1 MFPGK
6 WMFVLLSAYIN
17 YFGYF
22 KISNLSQTLADL
34 LTIRLM
40 TNPKT
45 MKVLGLAEVE

>member
-1 MFPGK
+1 MDVCPT
-6 WMFVLLSAYIN
+6 VSLY
-17 YFGYF
+17 YFDYF

-40 TNPKT
+40 TDPKT